1 MEGCERNNRRCSK
14 QVQIAEEAR
23 SIEAKAAEERK
34 HEMEVEIEK
43 SVGSSEGQLSRGTHC
58 PTTEKAWHKFAAEE
72 DARRIPGA
80 EGHQQRTLK
89 RSPSLSK
96 SILNREATGSI
107 ASQQR
112 HESCEAEW
120 CIQAH
125 AAQGEVAAVEEQ
137 EKLVKKSRD
146 QARTKQRP

>member
-58 PTTEKAWHKFAAEE
+58 P
-72 DARRIPGA
+72 
-80 EGHQQRTLK
+80 QQRKHGT
-89 RSPSLSK
+89 SL
-96 SILNREATGSI
+96 
-107 ASQQR
+107 QQR
-112 HESCEAEW
+112 RMPE
-120 CIQAH
+120 
-125 AAQGEVAAVEEQ
+125 GLQ
-137 EKLVKKSRD
+137 EPKGISKGRSRD
-146 QARTKQRP
+146 HPV